1 MSIKLEDVYKTYLAN
16 NKLKDNKKSSK
27 LIELVLL
34 KGALDKLLKDI
45 EA

>member
-1 MSIKLEDVYKTYLAN
+1 MSIKLEDVYKTYLAS
-16 NKLKDNKKSSK
+16 NKPKNKKSLE

-45 EA
+45 KA